1 MWRCAHPAAGR
12 GLETGCWM
20 CSAALGQAHLAFL
33 TLEVRPSNQAAVALY
48 CKHGFQEAGRR
59 KDYYQDPTED
69 ALLLTRTFVR

>member
-1 MWRCAHPAAGR
+1 MAPRYRRQGIAEALLDAYIQYGR
-12 GLETGCWM
+12 E
-20 CSAALGQAHLAFL
+20 HLAFL